1 MAVVEVKNPVETYKE
16 HIQQLSDKIESGP
29 FKMQFVCD
37 TLGVSRGA
45 LYNKRKN
52 SSFTLKEV
60 EILTDLF
67 EKV

>member
-1 MAVVEVKNPVETYKE
+1 MAIAEVKNPIDTYKNHVRE
-16 HIQQLSDKIESGP
+16 ISSKIESGP
-29 FKMQFVCD
+29 FKMQYICE
-37 TLGVSRGA
+37 TLGITRSS

-52 SSFTLKEV
+52 NSFTLKEV

>member
-1 MAVVEVKNPVETYKE
+1 MAVTEVKDPVQSYKD

-29 FKMQFVCD
+29 FKMQYVCD

-52 SSFTLKEV
+52 NSFTLKEV